1 MKCHLNYILDDEITV
16 ERFSSVAQS
25 CPTLCD
31 PMDCSTPG
39 LPVRH
44 QLPELAQTHVH
55 RVGDGIQPSH
65 PLSSPSPAFSL
76 SQHQCL
82 FQWVSSLHLVTKVLE
97 LQLQHKSFQ
106 RIFRIDFLGDWLVW
120 SPCSP
125 RDSQESSSTP
135 RFKTSILRCSVFLME
150 RLKHCYHS
158 FDYREKHKSV
168 SFPFKIEKLISYLI
182 KIRFPYVQFISEL
195 LWAKN
200 NQLVY
205 ILGLK

>member
-1 MKCHLNYILDDEITV
+1 M
-16 ERFSSVAQS
+16 
-25 CPTLCD
+25 
-31 PMDCSTPG
+31 TPWTASRTPC

-97 LQLQHKSFQ
+97 LQLQYQSFQ

-135 RFKTSILRCSVFLME
+135 WFKTSILRCLVFLME